1 MKKNIFLVPL
11 FLTLNLLAD
20 SLAKDGVEITVTNS
34 SGKKESIE
42 IYRDLPDDCTLDVK
56 FNPKTLWSE
65 AYASSKIPK
74 ECKVTIVSAV
84 GKVSPMKI
92 AEGIETYGE
101 LEVLQFLKQMQSSK
115 NMLFIDSRTS
125 NWYKY
130 QTIPGAINIPYTY
143 FTKPDKFSSQFS
155 NSLKLMGITKQKNDY
170 NFKDAKTILLFCNG
184 PWYGQS
190 PVMIKKL
197 LKLGYPTSKIK
208 WYRGGMHSWLSLN
221 FISTKD
227 KE

>member
-11 FLTLNLLAD
+11 FLTLNLLAG
-20 SLAKDGVEITVTNS
+20 SLAKDGVEITITNS
-34 SGKKESIE
+34 DGKKESIE

-56 FNPKTLWSE
+56 FNPKTLWGE

-74 ECKVTIVSAV
+74 ECKVTIVSAI

-115 NMLFIDSRTS
+115 NMLLIDSRTS

-130 QTIPGAINIPYTY
+130 QTIPSAINIPYTY

-184 PWYGQS
+184 PWCGQS

-197 LKLGYPTSKIK
+197 LKLGYPSSKIK